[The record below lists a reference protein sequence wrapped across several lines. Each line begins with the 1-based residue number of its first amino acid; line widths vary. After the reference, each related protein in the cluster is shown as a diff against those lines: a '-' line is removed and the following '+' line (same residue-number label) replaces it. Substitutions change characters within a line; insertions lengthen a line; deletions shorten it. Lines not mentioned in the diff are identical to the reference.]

1 MSRKGKWIAIWVLS
15 AVLMLGISPFC
26 DTSRADSNETTVNA
40 VVDQWIT
47 AWNNHDKEAVLALFA
62 EDAGIAKGKKKKLLS
77 KERYSKEISQRMKK
91 NKKVIKREAF
101 KVNMNGEDAE
111 VIAPMRFP
119 SLGCGADVVFKI
131 RKYETGWMIY
141 RFSTTNLKKM

>member
-1 MSRKGKWIAIWVLS
+1 MSRKGIWVVLLVFG
-15 AVLMLGISPFC
+15 AVLMQGMSPFC
-26 DTSRADSNETTVNA
+26 DTSRADTSETAVNS

-62 EDAGIAKGKKKKLLS
+62 DDAGIAKGKKKKLLS
-77 KERYSKEISQRMKK
+77 KKKYSKEISQRMKK
-91 NKKVIKREAF
+91 NKKVIKRKSP
-101 KVNMNGEDAE
+101 KVTMTGEDAT
-111 VIAPMRFP
+111 VVAPMRFP